1 MSPEVD
7 PSDSQIEN
15 TNASSEF
22 QETNSVV
29 SEKVSPIPAQDVRP
43 FVEPSVTSADIQ
55 FPTQDLPK
63 VMQDQTQPQAKI
75 EIRDLHMLQ
84 TEPKELQYK
93 VVKEVNG
100 IKVESAE
107 ALNFE
112 THPNPKDGKRLEELV
127 KINNPLLFKLKT
139 FQIIGGNMVLQKLNK
154 DGVPTGLSHGTM
166 DYIYRIGVGEKVD
179 GLLDNLALAVGCLQR
194 RCQIAD
200 VIEKTIRNDS
210 CGQIISIA
218 GGTCILPLEAA
229 YQSKKDGLTIMN
241 MDFSDRANQKASD
254 TLQALE
260 EQAGYR
266 NIKLGYTN
274 ADLLSDKIPA
284 KNSQVKEIV
293 ECTGFWEYLSPEDR
307 DRLLRNISERMQNG
321 DTFVLTALV
330 NNPQRDIFG
339 ALKFKELKPQPL
351 EELTA
356 QVQNQFKIERAILT
370 PNETYAT
377 LVLKKNTDL

>member
-1 MSPEVD
+1 MNPDQD
-7 PSDSQIEN
+7 PQIEN
-15 TNASSEF
+15 NDVDQTPQEVKNVVAEAS
-22 QETNSVV
+22 TPVSVQ
-29 SEKVSPIPAQDVRP
+29 STEP
-43 FVEPSVTSADIQ
+43 FVAPIVPDTDIP
-55 FPTQDLPK
+55 FPTQDLSK
-63 VMQDQTQPQAKI
+63 VILQDQTQPQAKI
-75 EIRDLHMLQ
+75 EIKDLHTLQ
-84 TEPKELQYK
+84 VEPKDLQYK
-93 VVKEVNG
+93 VIKEVSG
-100 IKVESAE
+100 IPVEFAE

-112 THPNPKDGKRLEELV
+112 THPNTKDGKRLEELV

-154 DGVPTGLSHGTM
+154 EGVPSGLSHGTM

-200 VIEKTIRNDS
+200 VMEKIIRKDS
-210 CGQIISIA
+210 CNQIISIA

-229 YQSKKDGLTIMN
+229 YQSKKDGLTIIN
-241 MDFSDRANQKASD
+241 MDFSDRANKKASD
-254 TLQALE
+254 TLQDLE

-266 NIKLGYTN
+266 NIKIGYKN

-284 KNSQVKEIV
+284 KDSDVKEIV
-293 ECTGFWEYLSPEDR
+293 ECTGFWEYLSTEDR
-307 DRLLRNISERMQNG
+307 DRLLKNISERMQNE

-339 ALKFKELKPQPL
+339 ALKFKELKPEPL
-351 EELTA
+351 EELFA